1 MLAVLFELPA
11 FAEEPIL
18 KWNESG
24 FLSLVESQDFA
35 EISALEEDILEEIS
49 DNLLGLEDV
58 EKSDIVPELIDYEN
72 AYCCFVMSDP
82 FLLGEFSTEDWIRE
96 LRYTTHIWR
105 IPICCK
111 GFRIT
116 IQCFPRDYPFL
127 ANSEKEKMEKS
138 GRSWVVGEFALNY
151 VRYSSG
157 MDVAE
162 EFQMRSRW
170 YGVDPDQPKLLFYGA
185 EKLTG
190 TLGVTVENNQ
200 LSQGILLD
208 GSYPIGSEYARFGQG
223 SVREYQ
229 IGKFYDFSEMAKRF
243 YQVKADK
250 QDFPHLN
257 SISYVQ
263 ILLLV
268 LVGIVSV
275 LVAVCIIRFKLT
287 CE

>member
-1 MLAVLFELPA
+1 MLAILFGLPA

-58 EKSDIVPELIDYEN
+58 EKSDIVPELIDYEH

-82 FLLGEFSTEDWIRE
+82 FLLGEFSTDDWIRE
-96 LRYTTHIWR
+96 LRYTTHIWM

-116 IQCFPRDYPFL
+116 IQCFPRDYDFL
-127 ANSEKEKMEKS
+127 ADSEKEKLEKS
-138 GRSWVVGEFALNY
+138 GQNWVVGEFAFNY

-157 MDVAE
+157 MDVAK

-170 YGVDPDQPKLLFYGA
+170 YGVDPNQPKLLFYGA

-190 TLGVTVENNQ
+190 ALGVTVDNNQ

-208 GSYPIGSEYARFGQG
+208 GSYPIGSEYVRFGQG

-229 IGKFYDFSEMAKRF
+229 TGKFYDFSEMAKRF
-243 YQVKADK
+243 QQVKAEK
-250 QDFPHLN
+250 QDFPHLD
-257 SISYVQ
+257 SISNFQ

-268 LVGIVSV
+268 FVGIVSV
-275 LVAVCIIRFKLT
+275 FVAACIIRYKMKQ
-287 CE
+287 E